1 VIIGTLFINADF
13 EREEITDTFDKT
25 SEMSLSS
32 LPESKLSE
40 VRPYCS

>member
-1 VIIGTLFINADF
+1 MIIGTLFIDADF
-13 EREEITDTFDKT
+13 ERGEIADTFDET

-32 LPESKLSE
+32 LPASKLSE

>member
-1 VIIGTLFINADF
+1 MIIGTLFINADF
-13 EREEITDTFDKT
+13 EREEIADTFDET

-40 VRPYCS
+40 VHPYCS